1 MRSMARSGFALAVVV
16 GLAAACG
23 STGASPASTAAPT
36 TAPIVTPS
44 PAPTPAPA
52 QTTAPTPT
60 PVPPT
65 DGQGDELVIGTIT
78 SAVLSTPY
86 TRTKVDRTD
95 GVTEE
100 LRGGIVTFSFATNDV
115 RATGTATF
123 TFAIDLYTV
132 VGSDWATLNMAT
144 DKGAWA
150 GPCSGGS
157 WSEGDGLLVSC
168 SLAGSG
174 DYSGYTFYLVLTGPD
189 DGALIKGIIYPGP
202 PPEG

>member
-1 MRSMARSGFALAVVV
+1 MRSMARSGFALAAVV

-23 STGASPASTAAPT
+23 STGASPASTETPT

-44 PAPTPAPA
+44 PAPTSTPAR
-52 QTTAPTPT
+52 TTAPTST

-65 DGQGDELVIGTIT
+65 DGQGDELVIGIIT

-86 TRTKVDRTD
+86 TRTKVDRAD

-100 LRGGIVTFSFATNDV
+100 LRGGIVTFTFATNDV
-115 RATGTATF
+115 RATGTATY

-202 PPEG
+202 PPEA